1 MTSLRTVTPFHWFAI
16 LPALAVGVLGV
27 LDVWANMYALFAAL
41 LLLAVITQ
49 FAWRA
54 GHTAFVDASDIAVY
68 ARRLSRQIYLLLYT
82 LAAVKEIQFLWT
94 SYDSGTSAGSGVSVG
109 SLADF
114 MKGLQAYLGCGILAL
129 AAIRILAALR
139 LHFLATRARPIQQQ

>member
-1 MTSLRTVTPFHWFAI
+1 MTSLRTVSPFHGFAV

-27 LDVWANMYALFAAL
+27 LDVWADMYTLFGAL

-49 FAWRA
+49 FAWRT
-54 GHTAFVDASDIAVY
+54 GHAAFVDASDIAVY

-94 SYDSGTSAGSGVSVG
+94 SYDAGTSAGSGVSVG

-114 MKGLQAYLGCGILAL
+114 MKGLQAYLACGIVAL
-129 AAIRILAALR
+129 VAIRILAALR
-139 LHFLATRARPIQQQ
+139 LHFLTTRARPIHQL